1 MDDENSSNTLAK
13 GTVKAAPPQSQTE
26 SAVNLNVT
34 PPPFKKLKGEENWA
48 DWRHLME
55 LYLADQFSCTFQD
68 PPPEVLADRK
78 CRAFQEELAAKQKIS
93 FGIEEE
99 LLKYIRGATTAH
111 QIWTKL
117 CHAFEDKGVYRRA
130 ALLRKLVSLKQTST
144 LSQYVIDFRDIVN
157 QIANTGKAVEDELTA
172 VLLLA
177 NVKQEHK
184 PFCQIIEK
192 TCLTKL
198 ADGTTT
204 LEFKVVSEELLRE
217 GNKIKTEEKPDGSNA
232 LMASRHHRSS
242 SSSSKTWHAKRN
254 QHPHAQDKR
263 NNNERVQQKRRYPYG
278 SFPPCKWCSK
288 TNHPEKEC
296 YFKKNSATYKKLMSN
311 KNRDEKPKTNET
323 PKQTKKEEAP
333 GPSKWVLKIA
343 KRKTETDYP
352 TASKKLCPATT
363 SNPDVEPASHSNTT
377 VELDVDPALDDEYWL
392 NDANFSHDNSA
403 LFLGTDIDMD
413 ILNENKI
420 VKMYVDSGA
429 FSPMTNDLSN
439 LHEYKET
446 PSEPIECAG
455 DQVLYTKGIGIMKLA
470 TVKDDVLKSIPNTI
484 YIPNLSCNLLS
495 VTKITP
501 IPITDHKMDPVK
513 QTNTEIEQGPNNNAQ
528 LLSDTSDNKAS
539 GLCDNTQT
547 TKITETKNT
556 PLQDQSN
563 TAQNFVPQDQA
574 DQESTFWDEFPIQN
588 NSNNDPHNTT
598 SDNRETI
605 KTKPPSH
612 HTTLPMD
619 SGSECRERRKRKPKQ
634 FPDYIKV
641 TIFSDS
647 KNAIGLGYSQQF
659 SARNKHLG
667 VRVQLIRDCIQDG
680 ILELE
685 HLSSQEMP
693 ADMLTKS
700 LVQANHKK
708 CCDAIKL
715 FSD

>member
-254 QHPHAQDKR
+254 QHPHAQDNR

-495 VTKITP
+495 I
-501 IPITDHKMDPVK
+501 
-513 QTNTEIEQGPNNNAQ
+513 
-528 LLSDTSDNKAS
+528 
-539 GLCDNTQT
+539 
-547 TKITETKNT
+547 
-556 PLQDQSN
+556 
-563 TAQNFVPQDQA
+563 
-574 DQESTFWDEFPIQN
+574 W
-588 NSNNDPHNTT
+588 
-598 SDNRETI
+598 
-605 KTKPPSH
+605 
-612 HTTLPMD
+612 
-619 SGSECRERRKRKPKQ
+619 
-634 FPDYIKV
+634 
-641 TIFSDS
+641 
-647 KNAIGLGYSQQF
+647 
-659 SARNKHLG
+659 
-667 VRVQLIRDCIQDG
+667 
-680 ILELE
+680 
-685 HLSSQEMP
+685 
-693 ADMLTKS
+693 
-700 LVQANHKK
+700 
-708 CCDAIKL
+708 
-715 FSD
+715 